1 MKRVFGMLTTAA
13 AVVLG
18 IVGFSTTAS
27 ATPMV
32 AGICTSLGCAGGTD
46 LVVNDDGDG
55 VITVSTAIGGYTVLV
70 NTSQSKPALG
80 SATAPQLDITFT
92 VTSGTATPDPG
103 DIFLIL
109 SDNGFSTTNPSQ
121 FTLHLDGNGS
131 GSPNAGTVG
140 ARAWGGSSNN
150 VRDFSLANLF
160 ANTGLLSANGSFNST
175 LTGFFGPSVDP
186 YSLMIAVQLNRNGA
200 GTTTGD
206 LNLTVSSVPEPASM
220 MLLGTG
226 LLGLAAAR
234 RRKMNQAE

>member
-1 MKRVFGMLTTAA
+1 MKRVFGMLTMAA
-13 AVVLG
+13 AVVFG
-18 IVGFSTTAS
+18 IAGFSTTAS

-32 AGICTSLGCAGGTD
+32 AGICTSLGCAGATD
-46 LVVNDDGDG
+46 VTVNDDGDG
-55 VITVSTAIGGYTVLV
+55 VITMSAAIGGYTVLV

-80 SATAPQLDITFT
+80 SAGAPQLDITFT
-92 VTSGTATPDPG
+92 VTSGAGDPG
-103 DIFLIL
+103 DVFLIL
-109 SDNGFSTTNPSQ
+109 SDNGFSTTSPAF
-121 FTLHLDGNGS
+121 FTMNLDGNGT
-131 GSPNAGTVG
+131 GTAGTVG

-160 ANTGLLSANGSFNST
+160 ANTGLISAAGSFTST
-175 LTGFFGPSVDP
+175 VSGFFGPTVDP

-206 LNLTVSSVPEPASM
+206 LNLSVSSVPEPASM

-234 RRKMNQAE
+234 RRKMNKAE

>member
-46 LVVNDDGDG
+46 VVVNDDGDG
-55 VITVSTAIGGYTVLV
+55 VITITAAIGGYSVLV
-70 NTSQSKPALG
+70 NTSQSKPMIG

-92 VTSGTATPDPG
+92 VTSAAGNDPG

-121 FTLHLDGNGS
+121 FQLHLDGNGS
-131 GSPNAGTVG
+131 GAAGAGTVA
-140 ARAWGGSSNN
+140 ARAWGGSSNTP
-150 VRDFSLANLF
+150 RDFSLSNLF
-160 ANTGLLSANGSFNST
+160 ANTGSLSANGAFSST
-175 LTGFFGPSVDP
+175 LTGFFGPTVDP
-186 YSLMIAVQLNRNGA
+186 YSLMIAVQLNRNGG

>member
-1 MKRVFGMLTTAA
+1 
-13 AVVLG
+13 
-18 IVGFSTTAS
+18 
-27 ATPMV
+27 MV
-32 AGICTSLGCAGGTD
+32 AGICTSLGCAGGSD

-55 VITVSTAIGGYTVLV
+55 VITINTAIGGYTVLV
-70 NTSQSKPALG
+70 NTSQSKPAIG

-92 VTSGTATPDPG
+92 VTSGAGDPG

-109 SDNGFSTTNPSQ
+109 SDNGFSTTNPST
-121 FTLHLDGNGS
+121 FTMSLDGNGS
-131 GSPNAGTVG
+131 GAAGTVA

-160 ANTGLLSANGSFNST
+160 ANTGTLGATGSFSST
-175 LTGFFGPSVDP
+175 LTGFFGPTVDP
-186 YSLMIAVQLNRNGA
+186 YSLMIAVQLNRAGS

-234 RRKMNQAE
+234 RRKLTQAE

>member
-1 MKRVFGMLTTAA
+1 MKRVFGMLTMAA
-13 AVVLG
+13 AVVFG
-18 IVGFSTTAS
+18 IAGFSTTAS

-32 AGICTSLGCAGGTD
+32 AGICTSLGCAGGSD

-55 VITVSTAIGGYTVLV
+55 VITISTAIGGYSVLV
-70 NTSQSKPALG
+70 NTSQSKPAIG
-80 SATAPQLDITFT
+80 SATSPQLDITFT
-92 VTSGTATPDPG
+92 VTSGAGDPG

-109 SDNGFSTTNPSQ
+109 SDNGFSTTNPST
-121 FTLHLDGNGS
+121 FTLNLDGNGS
-131 GSPNAGTVG
+131 GAAGVVG
-140 ARAWGGSSNN
+140 ARAWGGSSNT

-160 ANTGLLSANGSFNST
+160 ANTTLISAVGSFSSV
-175 LTGFFGPSVDP
+175 LSGSFGPSVDP
-186 YSLMIAVQLNRNGA
+186 YSLMIAVQLNRAGA

-234 RRKMNQAE
+234 RRKMTQAE